1 MREMNLRLILETLR
15 QSAPK
20 SRAVLAELTGLN
32 KASVSSMIRDLIA
45 AGLVREMG
53 VPEMQ
58 SEAGRPAIN
67 LQLNP
72 EAGYTISA
80 EIGVGYISVIVIGF
94 NFDIVAQRY
103 ESINPETSVDE
114 CLKNFTALLADVYQ
128 QARRFGRRIF
138 GIAVGVPGLVDM
150 ERGYLLFAPNLQ
162 WRDVPLRDML
172 QPHFDVPILVSNEAN
187 MAAFGENYFGEG
199 QHSRLLLYVSAG
211 VGLGGGI
218 VIKGQLLTGATGL
231 ASEFGH
237 MTVVPDG
244 LSCRCGNSGCW
255 ETQVSET
262 ALLRRVR
269 EMILAGRRTPLSR
282 WKEQLTI
289 RHVVNAAEAGD
300 EVANAALA
308 ETGRWLGIGLASLI
322 NALNPEH
329 VVFGGS
335 LSVAHTILVPHIRAE
350 IERRALTWMWDQ
362 VSFRIAKHTANAAV
376 MGGAALIHD
385 RIVTHPLTWQSSMG
399 YAL

>member
-1 MREMNLRLILETLR
+1 MNLRLILETLR

-20 SRAVLAELTGLN
+20 SRAMLAELTGLN
-32 KASVSSMIRDLIA
+32 KASVSSMVRDLIA

-53 VPEMQ
+53 IADAQ
-58 SEAGRPAIN
+58 LEAGRPAIN

-72 EAGYTISA
+72 DAGYTISA
-80 EIGVGYISVIVIGF
+80 EIGVGFISVIVTDF
-94 NFDIVAQRY
+94 AFDIVTQRY
-103 ESINPETSVDE
+103 ESISPETSIEE
-114 CLKNFTALLADVYQ
+114 CLEHFTALLTDVYQ
-128 QARRFGRRIF
+128 QAQRFGRRVF

-162 WRDVPLRDML
+162 WRDIPLRDIL
-172 QPHFDVPILVSNEAN
+172 QPHFDIPILVANEAN
-187 MAAFGENYFGEG
+187 LAAFGENYFGEG

-218 VIKGQLLTGATGL
+218 VIKGKLLTGATGL

-244 LSCRCGNSGCW
+244 LPCRCGSSGCW
-255 ETQVSET
+255 ETLVAET

-269 EMILAGRRTPLSR
+269 EMIQAGKHSPLAR
-282 WKEQLTI
+282 WKEHLTI
-289 RHVVNAAEAGD
+289 HHVLNAAKSGD

-308 ETGRWLGIGLASLI
+308 ETGYWLGVGLASLI

-335 LSVAHTILVPHIRAE
+335 LSIAHEILMPHVRAE
-350 IERRALTWMWDQ
+350 IGRRALPWIWDQ

-385 RIVTHPLTWQSSMG
+385 RIVTHPLTWEMNREH
-399 YAL
+399 AL